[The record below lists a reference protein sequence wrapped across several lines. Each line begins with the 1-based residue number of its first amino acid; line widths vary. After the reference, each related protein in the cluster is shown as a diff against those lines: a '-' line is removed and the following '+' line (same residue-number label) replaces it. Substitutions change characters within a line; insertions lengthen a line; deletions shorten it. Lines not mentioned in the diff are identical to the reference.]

1 MHSFYDFF
9 KLGLSNIAY
18 MDVFGHVLFIIALCG
33 IYTVHSWKSVLGY
46 IACFI
51 GGYLFTF
58 FFTTFGVI
66 DLNDRLLSY
75 LIPLTIIFVAITNFN
90 HKKKPFLNSY
100 PSQAYRYFL
109 GIFGGFIHGFVFPKI
124 LTVYLLSPDDLVF
137 QIIAFNIGVVL
148 GLLIIVFLLLVVSFF
163 VTFYIRVNIREW
175 NLLVSG
181 ACAGIALYIIA
192 NLLSA

>member
-1 MHSFYDFF
+1 
-9 KLGLSNIAY
+9 
-18 MDVFGHVLFIIALCG
+18 VF
-33 IYTVHSWKSVLGY
+33 GY

-51 GGYLFTF
+51 GGYLVTF
-58 FFTTFGVI
+58 FLTTFDVI
-66 DLNDRLLSY
+66 DLNDKLLSY
-75 LIPLTIIFVAITNFN
+75 LIPLTIVLVAITNFY

-100 PSQAYRYFL
+100 PSQSYRYFL
-109 GIFGGFIHGFVFPKI
+109 GIFGGLIHGFVFPKMLKI
-124 LTVYLLSPDDLVF
+124 YLLSPDDLVF
-137 QIIAFNIGVVL
+137 QIIAFNLGVVM

-163 VTFYIRVNIREW
+163 VTFYLRVNIREW